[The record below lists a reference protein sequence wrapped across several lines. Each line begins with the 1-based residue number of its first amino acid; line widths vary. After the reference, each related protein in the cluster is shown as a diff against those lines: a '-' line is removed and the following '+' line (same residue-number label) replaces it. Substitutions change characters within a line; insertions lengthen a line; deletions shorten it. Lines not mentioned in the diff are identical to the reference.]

1 MRRASAPLAALGLGL
16 ALVAGPAL
24 PASAHN
30 SVVSTTPEEGET
42 LTEVPEFFVV
52 TTNEAMLDVGG
63 EGAGF
68 AIQVTDESG
77 LYYGDGCVDV
87 GGPSMSTPAALGE
100 AGDYTMAFQY
110 VSADGHTLSD
120 TLAFRYQPAVDA
132 QASAGSPAPPECG
145 TTSASAS
152 GGDEPAA
159 AAGDESSAV
168 LGAVAAIGGGVVLL
182 AVVAGIA
189 VWLTRRR
196 RA

>member
-16 ALVAGPAL
+16 ALVVGPAL

-30 SVVSTTPEEGET
+30 SIVSTTPEAGET

-52 TTNEAMLDVGG
+52 TTSEALLDVGG

-68 AIQVTDESG
+68 AIQVTDENG

-87 GGPSMSTPAALGE
+87 GGPSMSTRAALGE

-120 TLAFRYQPAVDA
+120 TLAFRYEPAEGA
-132 QASAGSPAPPECG
+132 EASTGSAAPPECG
-145 TTSASAS
+145 GEPAEAS
-152 GGDEPAA
+152 GSDES
-159 AAGDESSAV
+159 AAGDESAAV
-168 LGAVAAIGGGVVLL
+168 LGTVAVIGGVIVLL
-182 AVVAGIA
+182 AVGAGVA
-189 VWLTRRR
+189 VWLSRRR
-196 RA
+196 RG

>member
-16 ALVAGPAL
+16 ALVVGPAL

-30 SVVSTTPEEGET
+30 SIVSTTPEAGET

-52 TTNEAMLDVGG
+52 TTSEALLDVGG

-68 AIQVTDESG
+68 AIQVTDENG

-87 GGPSMSTPAALGE
+87 GGPSMSTRAALGE

-120 TLAFRYQPAVDA
+120 TLAFRYEPAEGA
-132 QASAGSPAPPECG
+132 ETSTGSAAPPECG
-145 TTSASAS
+145 GEPAEAS
-152 GGDEPAA
+152 GSDESV
-159 AAGDESSAV
+159 AGDESAAV
-168 LGAVAAIGGGVVLL
+168 LGTVAVIGGVIVLL
-182 AVVAGIA
+182 AVGAGVA
-189 VWLTRRR
+189 VWLSRRR
-196 RA
+196 RG

>member
-1 MRRASAPLAALGLGL
+1 MRLASAPLAALGLGL
-16 ALVAGPAL
+16 ALVAGSAL

-30 SVVSTTPEEGET
+30 AVVSTTPEEGET

-68 AIQVTDESG
+68 AMQVTDGSG
-77 LYYGDGCVDV
+77 LFYGDGCVDV

-120 TLAFRYQPAVDA
+120 TLEFRYEPAA
-132 QASAGSPAPPECG
+132 GAEASAGAPVPPTCG
-145 TTSASAS
+145 E
-152 GGDEPAA
+152 EPAA
-159 AAGDESSAV
+159 ASGGEDPATGDESAAV
-168 LGAVAAIGGGVVLL
+168 LGTVAVIGGVIVLL
-182 AVVAGIA
+182 AVGAGVA
-189 VWLTRRR
+189 VWLARRR
-196 RA
+196 RG

>member
-16 ALVAGPAL
+16 AVVAGPAL

-30 SVVSTTPEEGET
+30 SVVSTTPEAGET

-52 TTNEAMLDVGG
+52 TTNEALLDVGG

-68 AIQVTDESG
+68 AIQVTDEAG

-87 GGPSMSTPAALGE
+87 GGPSLSTRGALGG
-100 AGDYTMAFQY
+100 AGEYTMAFQY

-120 TLAFRYQPAVDA
+120 TLAFRYEPEPGAEVGT
-132 QASAGSPAPPECG
+132 GSPVAPECG
-145 TTSASAS
+145 ATAATPTD
-152 GGDEPAA
+152 GEPATA
-159 AAGDESSAV
+159 VPGDESQAV
-168 LGAVAAIGGGVVLL
+168 LGAAAAIGVGVVLL
-182 AVVAGIA
+182 GGIAAVA
-189 VWLTRRR
+189 VWLARRR